1 MSFKAITVF
10 HSTFPIRLTVTR
22 WHILP
27 SRGSCHYWV
36 YSKTYEVRGYFFE
49 ERELL
54 KAVSLEKIV
63 VYNEEK
69 ERESGANWGVYI
81 VLVLKLT
88 GWHRPK
94 LSIPILALGW
104 SKL

>member
-1 MSFKAITVF
+1 M
-10 HSTFPIRLTVTR
+10 
-22 WHILP
+22 
-27 SRGSCHYWV
+27 
-36 YSKTYEVRGYFFE
+36 
-49 ERELL
+49 L

-69 ERESGANWGVYI
+69 ERGSGVNWGVYI

-88 GWHRPK
+88 EWHRPK

>member
-1 MSFKAITVF
+1 MSFKAITGF

-69 ERESGANWGVYI
+69 ERGSNFRCTYPCANTHLLSMTWTFM
-81 VLVLKLT
+81 VL
-88 GWHRPK
+88 
-94 LSIPILALGW
+94 
-104 SKL
+104 